1 MQDAG
6 SNLEASEKKGKDI
19 LKSLG
24 DALESNFSVAAVGK
38 VVAELDAGASQLL
51 KQFGLGQ
58 QMAQTLS
65 ATMAD
70 AVSSVRVLGGDIKDV
85 IETQRDASKE
95 LGRNVVLSAEVNK
108 DLYATM
114 KVTGEQIGPLVKGF
128 KDAGYGA
135 GQVAKEM
142 KNVVDIAAQSGVNA
156 QKVSSAV
163 LQNMD
168 SLSKYNFE
176 GGVSGLA
183 KMAAQ
188 AAMLRIDMKTTLGF
202 AEKVFDPE
210 GAIEMAAAMQRLG
223 VTQSSLL
230 DPLKLMDL
238 AQNDPAELQN
248 QMAEMGKSFTQLNEK
263 GQFEI
268 MPGAKRQMRELEKA
282 MGLPA
287 GELAKMS
294 LASAELEDK
303 MSKIRFPEL
312 PELDEDKQKMIAN
325 MAEMGAGG
333 KYEVQVTDPETGKT
347 VAKAIDELNAKDVA
361 NLEKMANTAPKTMEE
376 LAKEQLSTLESIAAD
391 IKSLADKPG
400 LALAGSKSMT
410 GVQKYTRAATT
421 SARKVLSPK
430 ELDSKNLR
438 GTIDTGIDR
447 SLDTLKRL
455 TDGEITA
462 AEARKEVGE
471 NLSKLNTLIKS
482 AFQTGMNIAKEEG
495 EKLNKDFPN
504 VARME
509 QLMTGKMKGVS
520 SAKKESSDANPMNV
534 KRDIS
539 NVRNTSTMSTNEQQS
554 SNSNTTKTP
563 IEITLNHNVDLKTN
577 GNVDTNQI
585 VMALKNTDV
594 QQGIVMAIKEGM
606 FSNGLLAPTANKTQ
620 LMNSNLSST
629 LTT

>member
-6 SNLEASEKKGKDI
+6 SNLDASGKKGKDI
-19 LKSLG
+19 LDSFG
-24 DALESNFSVAAVGK
+24 DALISNFSVAAVGK

-85 IETQRDASKE
+85 IDTQRDASKE

-223 VTQSSLL
+223 VSQSSLL

-248 QMAEMGKSFTQLNEK
+248 QMAEMGKQFTQLNEK

-268 MPGAKRQMRELEKA
+268 MPGAKRQMRELEKS

-294 LASAELEDK
+294 LASAELENK
-303 MSKIRFPEL
+303 MGKIRVPEL

-333 KYEVQVTDPETGKT
+333 KYEVQVTDQETGQT
-347 VAKAIDELNAKDVA
+347 ITKAIDELNAKDVA
-361 NLEKMANTAPKTMEE
+361 NLEKMANTAPKTMED
-376 LAKEQLSTLESIAAD
+376 LAKEQLTTLESIAAD
-391 IKSLADKPG
+391 IKSLADKTGLG
-400 LALAGSKSMT
+400 LAGGKAMT
-410 GVQKYTRAATT
+410 GIQKYGRAVST
-421 SARKVLSPK
+421 SARKTLSPK

-438 GTIDTGIDR
+438 GSIDTGIDK
-447 SLDTLKRL
+447 SLETLKRL

-462 AEARKEVGE
+462 GEARKEVGE

-482 AFQTGMNIAKEEG
+482 AFETGMSTAKSEAEM
-495 EKLNKDFPN
+495 LNKKFP
-504 VARME
+504 VPGQIK
-509 QLMTGKMKGVS
+509 QLVTGDMRGI
-520 SAKKESSDANPMNV
+520 AGTRKESSEISQSGIQKN
-534 KRDIS
+534 IS
-539 NVRNTSTMSTNEQQS
+539 NVRNTSTMSTNEPQS
-554 SNSNTTKTP
+554 SNSNTTKEP

-620 LMNSNLSST
+620 LMNTNLSST

>member
-1 MQDAG
+1 MG
-6 SNLEASEKKGKDI
+6 IPYE
-19 LKSLG
+19 
-24 DALESNFSVAAVGK
+24 
-38 VVAELDAGASQLL
+38 QL
-51 KQFGLGQ
+51 
-58 QMAQTLS
+58 T
-65 ATMAD
+65 
-70 AVSSVRVLGGDIKDV
+70 
-85 IETQRDASKE
+85 
-95 LGRNVVLSAEVNK
+95 
-108 DLYATM
+108 
-114 KVTGEQIGPLVKGF
+114 
-128 KDAGYGA
+128 
-135 GQVAKEM
+135 
-142 KNVVDIAAQSGVNA
+142 
-156 QKVSSAV
+156 
-163 LQNMD
+163 
-168 SLSKYNFE
+168 
-176 GGVSGLA
+176 
-183 KMAAQ
+183 KMA
-188 AAMLRIDMKTTLGF
+188 LG
-202 AEKVFDPE
+202 
-210 GAIEMAAAMQRLG
+210 
-223 VTQSSLL
+223 
-230 DPLKLMDL
+230 
-238 AQNDPAELQN
+238 
-248 QMAEMGKSFTQLNEK
+248 
-263 GQFEI
+263 
-268 MPGAKRQMRELEKA
+268 
-282 MGLPA
+282 
-287 GELAKMS
+287 
-294 LASAELEDK
+294 SAELEDK

-312 PELDEDKQKMIAN
+312 PELDEKMQKTIAN
-325 MAEMGAGG
+325 MSEMGAGG

-347 VAKAIDELNAKDVA
+347 VAKAIDELNATDVA

-376 LAKEQLSTLESIAAD
+376 LAKDQLSTLVSIAAD

-482 AFQTGMNIAKEEG
+482 AFQTGMNTAKEEQ

-509 QLMTGKMKGVS
+509 QLMKNDLRATS
-520 SAKKESSDANPMNV
+520 SAKKQSSDANPTNV

-620 LMNSNLSST
+620 LMNTNLSST

>member
-1 MQDAG
+1 
-6 SNLEASEKKGKDI
+6 
-19 LKSLG
+19 
-24 DALESNFSVAAVGK
+24 
-38 VVAELDAGASQLL
+38 
-51 KQFGLGQ
+51 
-58 QMAQTLS
+58 
-65 ATMAD
+65 
-70 AVSSVRVLGGDIKDV
+70 
-85 IETQRDASKE
+85 
-95 LGRNVVLSAEVNK
+95 
-108 DLYATM
+108 
-114 KVTGEQIGPLVKGF
+114 
-128 KDAGYGA
+128 
-135 GQVAKEM
+135 
-142 KNVVDIAAQSGVNA
+142 
-156 QKVSSAV
+156 
-163 LQNMD
+163 
-168 SLSKYNFE
+168 
-176 GGVSGLA
+176 
-183 KMAAQ
+183 
-188 AAMLRIDMKTTLGF
+188 
-202 AEKVFDPE
+202 
-210 GAIEMAAAMQRLG
+210 
-223 VTQSSLL
+223 
-230 DPLKLMDL
+230 
-238 AQNDPAELQN
+238 
-248 QMAEMGKSFTQLNEK
+248 
-263 GQFEI
+263 
-268 MPGAKRQMRELEKA
+268 
-282 MGLPA
+282 
-287 GELAKMS
+287 
-294 LASAELEDK
+294 

-482 AFQTGMNIAKEEG
+482 AFQTGMNTAKEEQ

-509 QLMTGKMKGVS
+509 QLMKNDLRATS
-520 SAKKESSDANPMNV
+520 SAKKQSSDANPTNV

>member
-1 MQDAG
+1 
-6 SNLEASEKKGKDI
+6 
-19 LKSLG
+19 
-24 DALESNFSVAAVGK
+24 
-38 VVAELDAGASQLL
+38 
-51 KQFGLGQ
+51 
-58 QMAQTLS
+58 
-65 ATMAD
+65 
-70 AVSSVRVLGGDIKDV
+70 
-85 IETQRDASKE
+85 
-95 LGRNVVLSAEVNK
+95 
-108 DLYATM
+108 
-114 KVTGEQIGPLVKGF
+114 
-128 KDAGYGA
+128 
-135 GQVAKEM
+135 
-142 KNVVDIAAQSGVNA
+142 VDIAAQSGVNA